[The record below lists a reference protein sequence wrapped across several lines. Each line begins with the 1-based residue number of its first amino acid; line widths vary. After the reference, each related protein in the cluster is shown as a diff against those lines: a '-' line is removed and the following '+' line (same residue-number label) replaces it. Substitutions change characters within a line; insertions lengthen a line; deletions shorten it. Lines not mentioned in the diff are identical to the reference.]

1 MTLNLD
7 AFTAH
12 VEFTL
17 SLDPLITREATFLET
32 VCFHLVDDAMTG
44 SIGVTTSIFTPAN
57 PDEIT
62 LDGADVELSDAT
74 WDKIDLIMAT
84 FLNGGGKRAM
94 FLITTSDLEVPYA
107 YQRELDY
114 KALSIASEVDI
125 SKFETTMTEKVL
137 LFPTSDKGY
146 VNTLKQSYVFYISD
160 ETAGLSGDFLSF
172 LTMLFSKTGDAFFD
186 RKIMFNQT
194 KMIAPSNALV
204 YKEDI
209 LALHGQKVSSYELI
223 DSPDTGRVSNFA
235 TSIDNG
241 MGIYQR
247 YRVKTS
253 CEQSLDLLMQR
264 YDFKYNARTMREG
277 VSGMK
282 GGYANCLLRIHGTLH
297 KILDSY
303 ANRDV
308 IRPDYFIYIPDQSLE
323 DYNRQYI
330 TGIQVAFN
338 PYPNVFRIAGTFTD
352 SIDIGGVTISG
363 LTQGQQAVFT
373 RGKLDQ
379 KKLIGNAI

>member
-1 MTLNLD
+1 MALNLD

-32 VCFHLVDDAMTG
+32 VCFHLVDNSMQTAF
-44 SIGVTTSIFTPAN
+44 SASSNVVTPSNPEPIFGEEDISDTIWG
-57 PDEIT
+57 EIDRI
-62 LDGADVELSDAT
+62 LES
-74 WDKIDLIMAT
+74 
-84 FLNGGGKRAM
+84 FFNNGGKRAM
-94 FLITTSDLEVPYA
+94 FFVTKGTLEAKPIDIRKV
-107 YQRELDY
+107 QTQ
-114 KALSIASEVDI
+114 ALSIASGEDI
-125 SKFETTMTEKVL
+125 SKFEEIFTQNVL
-137 LFPTSDKGY
+137 LFPTSYLGY
-146 VNTLKQSYVFYISD
+146 VNTLKQSYVFYIAD
-160 ETAGLSGDFLSF
+160 KEAKLSGDFLSF

-253 CEQSLDLLMQR
+253 AEQALDLLMQR

-277 VSGMK
+277 VGGMM
-282 GGYANCLLRIHGTLH
+282 GGYANCLLRIHDTLH

-303 ANRDV
+303 VNRDV
-308 IRPDYFIYIPDQSLE
+308 IRPDYFIYIPDQNLE

-373 RGKLDQ
+373 RGKLD